1 MLIIP
6 AIDLQQGRC
15 VRLQQGQFDRVS
27 FYESTPQA
35 LAMKYTKQGATH
47 LHVVDLDGAR
57 LGEIQQLALIKTI
70 KMDNITLQVGGGIR
84 SLASAKTCLAAGITK
99 LVIGSIAINDPELTM
114 QIITL
119 AGAENIVLAFDVH
132 MLQGTPAPAIH
143 GWQTTTTYNLWH
155 IVAFY
160 EALGIKH
167 VLCTDIACDG
177 MMNGPN
183 VRLYEE
189 ALSRFPDI
197 AWQASGGIRHLEDMR
212 KLATIGIAAVILGRT
227 LYESDLNLS
236 ACIQEVAP
244 C

>member
-15 VRLQQGQFDRVS
+15 VRLQQGRFDCVS
-27 FYESTPQA
+27 FYESTPQT
-35 LAMKYTKQGATH
+35 LAMNYANQGATH
-47 LHVVDLDGAR
+47 LHIVDLDGAR
-57 LGEIQQLALIKTI
+57 LGDIQQLALIKTI

-84 SLASAKTCLAAGITK
+84 NLASATTCLAAGITK
-99 LVIGSIAINDPELTM
+99 LVIGSIAISDPELTM
-114 QIITL
+114 QMIKL
-119 AGAENIVLAFDVH
+119 AGADNIVLAFDVH
-132 MLQGTPAPAIH
+132 MSHGTPTPAIH
-143 GWQTTTTYNLWH
+143 GWQTATTYNLWH
-155 IVAFY
+155 IMAFY

-177 MMNGPN
+177 MMRGPN

-189 ALSRFPDI
+189 AINRFPNI
-197 AWQASGGIRHLEDMR
+197 AWQASGGIRHFEDIR
-212 KLATIGIAAVILGRT
+212 KLAAAGIAAVIVGRA

-236 ACIQEVAP
+236 ACIQEVAS